1 MNIQQRRLDKGWSQE
16 YLAQVSGLSVRT
28 VQRIEGG
35 QRAGLETLK
44 SLAAAFETDV
54 ADLAQEPK
62 PMIKNNPEK
71 SKSKSQTRDDQQALE
86 YVENLKGFHLNWIMA
101 AILIPCLY
109 IFNLY
114 DSSEYPWILWVIGG
128 WGLGIA
134 LHAVV
139 VFGQYKLLGRKW
151 ERQALDKYRN
161 RQV

>member
-1 MNIQQRRLDKGWSQE
+1 MNIQQRRLEKGWSQE

-28 VQRIEGG
+28 IQRIEGG

-62 PMIKNNPEK
+62 PMIKNTTEKPENL
-71 SKSKSQTRDDQQALE
+71 TRDEQQALE

-109 IFNLY
+109 ILNLY
-114 DSSEYPWILWVIGG
+114 DSSGYPWILWVIGG
-128 WGLGIA
+128 WGLGII
-134 LHAVV
+134 LHAVF
-139 VFGQYKLLGRKW
+139 VFGQYKVFGRKW
-151 ERQALDKYRN
+151 ERHVLDKYRN